1 VIGTVS
7 SSAARLLGAL
17 AVTGAVAGGV
27 IGAVAAGRL
36 ATGDPG
42 PAIAAA
48 SDVPVAM
55 TPDARARRIAAE
67 ARASATAGLTPLPV
81 KRARVPRKHRVVRHH
96 ARVKR
101 VAATTPVRRPVV
113 TASAARVAATPTV
126 VAAAPVVRTPV
137 YAPARTRTPAPKAS
151 TPVRRPD
158 PARPGPK
165 PDPSP
170 RPTGSFDDSG

>member
-1 VIGTVS
+1 MIGNVS
-7 SSAARLLGAL
+7 GSAARLLGVL

-27 IGAVAAGRL
+27 IGALAAGRL
-36 ATGDPG
+36 SAGDPG
-42 PAIAAA
+42 PAVAAA
-48 SDVPVAM
+48 SDVPVVL

-81 KRARVPRKHRVVRHH
+81 KRARVHRKHRVVRHH
-96 ARVKR
+96 TRVKR

-113 TASAARVAATPTV
+113 TASATTVAATPTV
-126 VAAAPVVRTPV
+126 VAATPVRTQ
-137 YAPARTRTPAPKAS
+137 APAPTRVRTPAPKAS
-151 TPVRRPD
+151 TPALRPD
-158 PARPGPK
+158 AARPGPK